1 MGSDLKR
8 CGRGRDISLDEYADE
23 GPDGVDYVAFTGEK
37 LTLRQST
44 KREPQTN
51 PGPRALPP
59 TPSGSIRAEAWT
71 PDSLGP
77 ATQEY

>member
-8 CGRGRDISLDEYADE
+8 CGRGRAISLDEYADE

-44 KREPQTN
+44 KREPQTLRDRDQEGGN
-51 PGPRALPP
+51 SLSVGVQFYEPDALRYAPM
-59 TPSGSIRAEAWT
+59 A
-71 PDSLGP
+71 
-77 ATQEY
+77 